1 MSDSIEIDL
10 MESYNSAKFTS
21 SGDGILKRSHGL
33 SRFDILDDKEFVDL
47 LKKGKP
53 LKLCTHPNDKVVLQ
67 VMRVL
72 DAFLVEFIHY
82 GDILHAI
89 NPGKFMAEVEKQVM
103 EDMENSYQ
111 SYFDKC
117 DDMLREALLDKTI
130 KSSDGIFPVVK
141 KAIDSDIQELQEWA
155 DGIIKLLIGGSTRP
169 IPINRFGY
177 LGQRL
182 REKFVELSKECQI
195 NKFSFFDEK
204 EHEAVLHGYSPRP
217 SKLHKPHLLVYMTVE
232 LKNKD
237 KL

>member
-21 SGDGILKRSHGL
+21 SGEGILKRSHAL
-33 SRFDILDDKEFVDL
+33 SRIHILDDKEFVEL

-89 NPGKFMAEVEKQVM
+89 NPGKFMEEVEKQAM

-117 DDMLREALLDKTI
+117 DDMLRESLLDRTVKC
-130 KSSDGIFPVVK
+130 SDGIFPIVD
-141 KAIDSDIQELQEWA
+141 KAIDSEIQELQEWA

-195 NKFSFFDEK
+195 NKFPFFDEK
-204 EHEAVLHGYSPRP
+204 EHEAVLHGYSPP
-217 SKLHKPHLLVYMTVE
+217 PNKLAKPHLLVYLTVE
-232 LKNKD
+232 LKNKIN
-237 KL
+237 L

>member
-1 MSDSIEIDL
+1 MSGSIEIDL

-21 SGDGILKRSHGL
+21 SGDGILKRSHAL
-33 SRFDILDDKEFVDL
+33 SRFDILDNKEFVEL

-89 NPGKFMAEVEKQVM
+89 NPGKFMEEVENQVM

-130 KSSDGIFPVVK
+130 KSSGGIFPVVD
-141 KAIDSDIQELQEWA
+141 KAIDSEIQDLQEWA
-155 DGIIKLLIGGSTRP
+155 EDMVSQLVTGGIVA
-169 IPINRFGY
+169 IPMERLDY
-177 LGQRL
+177 LSQMV
-182 REKFVELSKECQI
+182 KSKAVELGKKLGVDFFCKFDKE
-195 NKFSFFDEK
+195 KHSVYLHVEK
-204 EHEAVLHGYSPRP
+204 SRIRP
-217 SKLHKPHLLVYMTVE
+217 TDKPHLLLQMFFDK
-232 LKNKD
+232 KNKP